1 MLSLGAWVVVL
12 AYLGVRGCG
21 RLRTLGEWVSVYARF
36 AVCDDLFGPLAPCWC
51 VVSSLDHP
59 WTVLRSCR
67 WCLVPEVLMRW
78 ECCPAASPL
87 VSSVL
92 SLTVNNLTLVLPF
105 VRVYIQVQQ

>member
-1 MLSLGAWVVVL
+1 MCVLSLGAWVVVL

-78 ECCPAASPL
+78 ECCPAAGPL

-92 SLTVNNLTLVLPF
+92 SLTVNNLT
-105 VRVYIQVQQ
+105 

>member
-1 MLSLGAWVVVL
+1 MCAQFGCMGGSL
-12 AYLGVRGCG
+12 AYLGVCGCG

-67 WCLVPEVLMRW
+67 WCLSAGGPYEVGVL
-78 ECCPAASPL
+78 L
-87 VSSVL
+87 SSQSAGFLGAV
-92 SLTVNNLTLVLPF
+92 F
-105 VRVYIQVQQ
+105 DGQ